1 MNAIITIAWHEI
13 LIASRNLWL
22 VIASGL
28 MMLFAV
34 VLTLAGS
41 GAASSFGV
49 DQLAVVV
56 TSLTTL
62 SVYLVPLIAL
72 LLAFDAV
79 AGEIERGGLAL
90 TLTYPLSRASFLAGK
105 FLSHI
110 LILAFALAL
119 GYSLAGVLSFWLGG
133 AKLDSLTALVKLYG
147 SALLLGAAFLGLGY
161 TVSGL
166 TREISSAAG
175 LAMCLWLVGVVIYD
189 LGLLGALIVDNGGF
203 FTTTLFPWLLVANPA
218 DAFRIINL
226 TGSEV
231 KLLADGLLSG
241 KAALPSFVPLV
252 AVLTWPSVAM
262 VMAWFV
268 FRRIEP

>member
-1 MNAIITIAWHEI
+1 MNAFVAIAWHEI
-13 LIASRNLWL
+13 LIARRNLWI

-34 VLTLAGS
+34 ILTLAGS
-41 GAASSFGV
+41 GAADSFGV
-49 DQLAVVV
+49 DQLAIVV

-72 LLAFDAV
+72 LLAFDAI
-79 AGEIERGGLAL
+79 AGEIERGGLSL

-105 FLSHI
+105 SLAHI

-119 GYSLAGVLSFWLGG
+119 GYALAGVLSFWLGSVQ
-133 AKLDSLTALVKLYG
+133 LDSLSALAKLYG
-147 SALLLGAAFLGLGY
+147 SALLLGATFLGLGY

-166 TREISSAAG
+166 TRRTSSAAG
-175 LAMCLWLVGVVIYD
+175 LAMCLWLVGVVVYD
-189 LGLLGALIVDNGGF
+189 LGLLGVLIVDDGGF

-226 TGSEV
+226 TGTEV
-231 KLLADGLLSG
+231 KLLTDGFVSG
-241 KAALPSFVPLV
+241 KAALPSSAPLS
-252 AVLTWPSVAM
+252 AILIWPFAAM
-262 VMAWFV
+262 ALAWLV